1 MNENSDRIAA
11 RFAGSVG
18 SFRLEVDFDAPM
30 RGITAIFGPSGCGK
44 TTVLRCVAG
53 LRHLGGRLTVGGTLW
68 QDDSAGVFQKPSQRP
83 VGYVFQEPSLFPHLS
98 VRGNLMYGARRR
110 AGTSRSGEL
119 GFDEVV
125 ELLGIAGLIE
135 RSVSGLSGGERQR
148 VAIGRALLSHPR
160 LLLMDEPL
168 ASLDEAA
175 KEEILPY
182 LEVLHANLAV
192 PILYVSHDVREV
204 ARLADRM
211 IVLSKGRNL
220 CEGSVEDVLERL
232 DLDLGE
238 SRFESGVVL
247 HARVVDHDPR
257 FRMTRL
263 DHFGQQ
269 IMIPAAPVQP
279 GNEVRLRIRARDVAL
294 ATEKPRSISVRNVLS
309 GTIQEIAERSDT
321 AFAEV
326 LVGLGGGRL
335 RARITRDALADLGLT
350 AGAPVYALVKSITIE
365 RPAIGGSERSSGG
378 RDAPTQGS
386 GTSDSVRSERR

>member
-1 MNENSDRIAA
+1 MKESNDRIAA

-18 SFRLEVDFDAPM
+18 SFRLEVDFNAPM
-30 RGITAIFGPSGCGK
+30 RGITAIFGASGCGK

-53 LRHLGGRLTVGGTLW
+53 LRHLAGRLTVGGTVW
-68 QDDSAGVFQKPSQRP
+68 QDDRASVFLKPNQRP
-83 VGYVFQEPSLFPHLS
+83 VGYVFQEASLFPHLS
-98 VRGNLMYGARRR
+98 VRGNLVYGARRR
-110 AGTSRSGEL
+110 AGTSRSDEL

-125 ELLGIAGLIE
+125 ELLGIAGLVE

-182 LEVLHANLAV
+182 LEALHASLAV

-211 IVLSKGRNL
+211 IVLSNGRNL
-220 CEGSVEDVLERL
+220 CEGPVEDVLERL

-257 FRMTRL
+257 FRMTHL
-263 DHFGQQ
+263 DHFGQR
-269 IMIPAAPVQP
+269 ILIPAAPVQP
-279 GNEVRLRIRARDVAL
+279 GDEVRLRIRARDVAL

-309 GTIQEIAERSDT
+309 GTVSEIAERRDT

-350 AGAPVYALVKSITIE
+350 TGAPVYALVKSITIE
-365 RPAIGGSERSSGG
+365 RPAIGGSQPLGG
-378 RDAPTQGS
+378 GSAAPARGS
-386 GTSDSVRSERR
+386 GTSDSARSEPR

>member
-18 SFRLEVDFDAPM
+18 SFRLEVNFDAPM

-53 LRHLGGRLTVGGTLW
+53 LRHLAGRLRVGGTLW

-98 VRGNLMYGARRR
+98 VQGNLVYGARRR

-182 LEVLHANLAV
+182 LEALHANLAA

-204 ARLADRM
+204 ARLADTM
-211 IVLSKGRNL
+211 IVLSNGRNL

-247 HARVVDHDPR
+247 RARVVDHDPR

-263 DHFGQQ
+263 DHFGQK
-269 IMIPAAPVQP
+269 ILIPAAPVQP
-279 GNEVRLRIRARDVAL
+279 GDEVRLRIRARDVAL

-309 GTIQEIAERSDT
+309 GTVQEIAERSDT

-365 RPAIGGSERSSGG
+365 RPAIGGSQRSSGG
-378 RDAPTQGS
+378 SDPPARGS

>member
-1 MNENSDRIAA
+1 MTENTDRIAA
-11 RFAGSVG
+11 RFAGAVG
-18 SFRLEVDFDAPM
+18 SFRLDVDFDAPM

-53 LRHLGGRLTVGGTLW
+53 LRHLAGRLTVGGTVW
-68 QDDSAGVFQKPSQRP
+68 QDDDAGVFRKPNQRP
-83 VGYVFQEPSLFPHLS
+83 VGYVFQEASLFPHLS
-98 VRGNLMYGARRR
+98 VQGNLTYGARRR
-110 AGTSRSGEL
+110 AGTGHSGEL

-125 ELLGIAGLIE
+125 ELLGIAGLVE

-168 ASLDEAA
+168 ASLDESA

-182 LEVLHANLAV
+182 LEALHANLAV

-204 ARLADRM
+204 ARLADTM
-211 IVLSKGRNL
+211 IVLSNGRNL

-257 FRMTRL
+257 FQMTHL
-263 DHFGQQ
+263 DHFGQK
-269 IMIPAAPVQP
+269 ILIPAAPVQP
-279 GNEVRLRIRARDVAL
+279 GDEVRLRIRARDVAL

-309 GTIQEIAERSDT
+309 GTVREIAERRDT

-365 RPAIGGSERSSGG
+365 RPAIGGSQQPYRGTE
-378 RDAPTQGS
+378 APARGS
-386 GTSDSVRSERR
+386 DTSDSARSEGR

>member
-1 MNENSDRIAA
+1 MTENDDRIFA

-53 LRHLGGRLTVGGTLW
+53 LRHLAGLLTVGGTVW
-68 QDDSAGVFQKPSQRP
+68 QDDDAGVFRKPNQRP
-83 VGYVFQEPSLFPHLS
+83 LGYVFQEASLFPHLS
-98 VRGNLMYGARRR
+98 VQGNLMYGARRR
-110 AGTSRSGEL
+110 AGNGRPSEL

-125 ELLGIAGLIE
+125 ELLGIAGLVE

-160 LLLMDEPL
+160 LLMMDEPL

-204 ARLADRM
+204 ARLADTM
-211 IVLSKGRNL
+211 IVLSNGRNL

-247 HARVVDHDPR
+247 RARVVDHDPR
-257 FRMTRL
+257 FQMTRL
-263 DHFGQQ
+263 DHFGQR
-269 IMIPAAPVQP
+269 ILIPAAPVQP
-279 GNEVRLRIRARDVAL
+279 GDEVRLRIRARDVAL
-294 ATEKPRSISVRNVLS
+294 ATERPRSISVRNVLS
-309 GTIQEIAERSDT
+309 GTVREIAERRDT

-365 RPAIGGSERSSGG
+365 RPAVGGSQWPIAESEASGRTSGSS
-378 RDAPTQGS
+378 APA
-386 GTSDSVRSERR
+386 RSEPR

>member
-1 MNENSDRIAA
+1 MTENDDRIFA

-53 LRHLGGRLTVGGTLW
+53 LRHVAGRLTVGGMVW
-68 QDDSAGVFQKPSQRP
+68 QDDDTGVFRKPNQRP
-83 VGYVFQEPSLFPHLS
+83 LGYVFQEASLFPHLS
-98 VRGNLMYGARRR
+98 VQGNLMYGARRR
-110 AGTSRSGEL
+110 AGNGRPSEL

-125 ELLGIAGLIE
+125 ELLGIAGLVE

-160 LLLMDEPL
+160 LLMMDEPL

-204 ARLADRM
+204 ARLADTM
-211 IVLSKGRNL
+211 IVLSNGRNL
-220 CEGSVEDVLERL
+220 CAGSVEDVLERL

-247 HARVVDHDPR
+247 HAQVVDHDPR
-257 FRMTRL
+257 FQMTRL
-263 DHFGQQ
+263 DHFGQR
-269 IMIPAAPVQP
+269 ILIPAAPVQP
-279 GNEVRLRIRARDVAL
+279 GDEVRLRIRARDVAL
-294 ATEKPRSISVRNVLS
+294 ATERPRSISVRNVLS
-309 GTIQEIAERSDT
+309 GTVQEIAERRET

-365 RPAIGGSERSSGG
+365 RPAIGGSQWPSAESE
-378 RDAPTQGS
+378 AIV
-386 GTSDSVRSERR
+386 GTSATSVAARSERR

>member
-1 MNENSDRIAA
+1 MTENDDRISA

-53 LRHLGGRLTVGGTLW
+53 LRHLAGLLTVGGTVW
-68 QDDSAGVFQKPSQRP
+68 QDDDAGVFRKPNQRP
-83 VGYVFQEPSLFPHLS
+83 LGYVFQEASLFPHLS
-98 VRGNLMYGARRR
+98 VQGNLMYGARRR
-110 AGTSRSGEL
+110 AGNGRPSEL

-125 ELLGIAGLIE
+125 ELLGIAGLVE

-160 LLLMDEPL
+160 LLMMDEPL

-204 ARLADRM
+204 ARLADTM
-211 IVLSKGRNL
+211 IVLSNGRNL

-247 HARVVDHDPR
+247 RARVVDHDPR
-257 FRMTRL
+257 FQMTRL
-263 DHFGQQ
+263 DHFGQR
-269 IMIPAAPVQP
+269 ILIPAAPVQP
-279 GNEVRLRIRARDVAL
+279 GDEVRLRIRARDVAL
-294 ATEKPRSISVRNVLS
+294 ATERPRSISVRNVLS
-309 GTIQEIAERSDT
+309 GTVREIAERRDT

-365 RPAIGGSERSSGG
+365 RPAIGRSQRPSGESEALARSS
-378 RDAPTQGS
+378 DTP
-386 GTSDSVRSERR
+386 DSARSEGR

>member
-1 MNENSDRIAA
+1 MTENPDRISA

-18 SFRLEVDFDAPM
+18 SFHLEVDFDAPM

-53 LRHLGGRLTVGGTLW
+53 LRHLAGRLWVGESVW
-68 QDDSAGVFQKPSQRP
+68 QDDDAGVFRKPNQRP
-83 VGYVFQEPSLFPHLS
+83 IGYVFQEASLFPHLS
-98 VRGNLMYGARRR
+98 VQGNLTYGARRR
-110 AGTSRSGEL
+110 AGTGRSGEL

-125 ELLGIAGLIE
+125 ELLGIAGLVD

-182 LEVLHANLAV
+182 LEALHANLAV

-204 ARLADRM
+204 ARLADTM
-211 IVLSKGRNL
+211 IVLSNGRNL
-220 CEGSVEDVLERL
+220 CDGSVEDMLERL

-263 DHFGQQ
+263 DHFGQK
-269 IMIPAAPVQP
+269 ILIPAAPVQP
-279 GNEVRLRIRARDVAL
+279 GDTVRLRIRARDVAL
-294 ATEKPRSISVRNVLS
+294 ATERPRSISVRNVLS
-309 GTIQEIAERSDT
+309 GTVREVVERRDT

-335 RARITRDALADLGLT
+335 RARITRDALADLGLA

-365 RPAIGGSERSSGG
+365 RPALGGPPLPSAGSEAPARSKGAS
-378 RDAPTQGS
+378 AS
-386 GTSDSVRSERR
+386 A

>member
-1 MNENSDRIAA
+1 MRENTGRIAA
-11 RFAGSVG
+11 RFTGSIG
-18 SFRLEVDFDAPM
+18 SFRLDVAFDAPM
-30 RGITAIFGPSGCGK
+30 RGITAIFGSSGCGK

-53 LRHLGGRLTVGGTLW
+53 LRRLPGRLTVGGTVW
-68 QDDSAGVFQKPSQRP
+68 QDDATGVFRRP
-83 VGYVFQEPSLFPHLS
+83 NHRPIGYVFQEASLFPHLS
-98 VRGNLMYGARRR
+98 VQGNLMYGARRR
-110 AGTSRSGEL
+110 AGGRDGSGEL

-125 ELLGIAGLIE
+125 ELLGIAALVE

-148 VAIGRALLSHPR
+148 VAIGRALLAHPR

-168 ASLDEAA
+168 ASLDDAA

-182 LEVLHANLAV
+182 LEALHASLAV

-204 ARLADRM
+204 ARLADTM

-232 DLDLGE
+232 DLDMGE

-247 HARVVDHDPR
+247 RAEVVDHDPR

-263 DHFGQQ
+263 DHFGQK
-269 IMIPAAPVQP
+269 ILIPAAPVQA
-279 GNEVRLRIRARDVAL
+279 GDTVRLRIRARDVAL

-309 GTIQEIAERSDT
+309 GTVREIVERRET
-321 AFAEV
+321 AFADV

-335 RARITRDALADLGLT
+335 RAQITRDALADLGLK
-350 AGAPVYALVKSITIE
+350 AGSPVYALIKSITIE
-365 RPAIGGSERSSGG
+365 RPAVGGSQSPSGG
-378 RDAPTQGS
+378 MVAPS
-386 GTSDSVRSERR
+386 SSASESADSS